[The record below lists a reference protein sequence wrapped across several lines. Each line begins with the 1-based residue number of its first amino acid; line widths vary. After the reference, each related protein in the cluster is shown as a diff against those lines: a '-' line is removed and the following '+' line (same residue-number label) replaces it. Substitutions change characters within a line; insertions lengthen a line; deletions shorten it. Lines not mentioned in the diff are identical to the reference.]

1 MLDTALITGAS
12 SGLGEQL
19 ARLFAAD
26 GWNLVLVARRLDRLD
41 ALSAELE
48 QRFGIECTPMAADLR
63 DPQTPTKI
71 AGLLQEKQVEIS
83 ALVNN
88 AGFGKLAAFL
98 DTDPQ
103 VLLDMIVVNMQ
114 ALVHLTHLLLP
125 PMIERRRG
133 YVLNVG
139 SLAGYLPG
147 PHMAVYYASKAFV
160 NSFSE
165 ALAIELRG
173 TGISVT
179 VSCPGPT
186 ATEFGKVAGSDVRR
200 LAAARSMPAERVA
213 RQAYRAMLSGRII
226 AIPGVTNRLIYYAL
240 RFIPRAIARR
250 LTGLLNRATKSA

>member
-1 MLDTALITGAS
+1 MVGTALISGAS
-12 SGLGEQL
+12 SGLGGQF

-41 ALSAELE
+41 ALSVELRE
-48 QRFGIECTPMAADLR
+48 RFGIECTPIAADLSK
-63 DPQTPTKI
+63 PETPTKI
-71 AGLLQEKQVEIS
+71 AEILRERHIDVD

-88 AGFGKLAAFL
+88 AGSGKLAAFM

-103 VLLDMIVVNMQ
+103 VLLDMMMVNMQ
-114 ALVHLTHLLLP
+114 SLVHLTRLLLP
-125 PMIERRRG
+125 SMIARKRS
-133 YVLNVG
+133 YILNVG

-165 ALAIELRG
+165 ALAIELSG
-173 TGISVT
+173 TGVNVT

-186 ATEFGKVAGSDVRR
+186 ATEFGKIAGSDVRR

-213 RQAYRAMLSGRII
+213 RQAYRALLSNRVI
-226 AIPGVTNRLIYYAL
+226 AIPGFGNLLIYYAL

-250 LTGLLNRATKSA
+250 LTGLLNRATKSV